1 MRTLAF
7 IPAFAALLASPAF
20 GWTCPAQGGPEW
32 REYKT
37 AHFLL
42 DTDMSRSKVEGLIK
56 SLETMRGLVLNGLF
70 NEDVDLPGHVRVVA
84 PSSPSDFTALAGSS
98 NVGAYFKMSWQ
109 DESLIVMPVV
119 GSRAS
124 DELVAH
130 ELAHLL
136 SHYQFPEQPTWF
148 GEGLAAFFQ
157 TVAKREEQRRDASSQ
172 FSHIVRGGS
181 THGASVG
188 VMPTDFM
195 YAFSDNQ
202 QVAPVRELLEW
213 RGAQST
219 GSAAR
224 FHLSSWLLYHWLWN
238 QRGKQFAA
246 YQKRLA
252 DGDDPDAAWRAA
264 FPEYDPARPA
274 TLASLDHALSAYA
287 KSARYA
293 FYKVKT
299 NASLKYT
306 EAPLSSADV
315 HLILYHARAATSS
328 PTTFRAELDEALRED
343 PRHPQA
349 LTEWAR
355 LEGKEIEA
363 ERLRAIANDRKT
375 DFRAWLALARGTQ
388 NDLERRLACQRA
400 TELNPDSA
408 WAQEETARALVSQGN
423 ANDAL
428 AFANRA
434 LDLEPWNPNMIEGLA
449 MVARGLGK
457 CEEALQLERRAV
469 RMFVRDG
476 NEDTR
481 AAASKR
487 LGELET
493 SCKQPAR

>member
-224 FHLSSWLLYHWLWN
+224 STCPVGCCTTGSGTSAANSSPRIRSASQTETIRTRPGGRRSPSTIPPGRRRWPASTTRFRPTPS
-238 QRGKQFAA
+238 QRGTGSTK
-246 YQKRLA
+246 
-252 DGDDPDAAWRAA
+252 
-264 FPEYDPARPA
+264 
-274 TLASLDHALSAYA
+274 
-287 KSARYA
+287 
-293 FYKVKT
+293 
-299 NASLKYT
+299 
-306 EAPLSSADV
+306 
-315 HLILYHARAATSS
+315 
-328 PTTFRAELDEALRED
+328 
-343 PRHPQA
+343 
-349 LTEWAR
+349 
-355 LEGKEIEA
+355 
-363 ERLRAIANDRKT
+363 
-375 DFRAWLALARGTQ
+375 
-388 NDLERRLACQRA
+388 
-400 TELNPDSA
+400 
-408 WAQEETARALVSQGN
+408 
-423 ANDAL
+423 
-428 AFANRA
+428 
-434 LDLEPWNPNMIEGLA
+434 
-449 MVARGLGK
+449 
-457 CEEALQLERRAV
+457 
-469 RMFVRDG
+469 
-476 NEDTR
+476 
-481 AAASKR
+481 
-487 LGELET
+487 
-493 SCKQPAR
+493 

>member
-7 IPAFAALLASPAF
+7 IPAFAALLPSPAF

-172 FSHIVRGGS
+172 FSHIVLGGS

-274 TLASLDHALSAYA
+274 T
-287 KSARYA
+287 
-293 FYKVKT
+293 
-299 NASLKYT
+299 
-306 EAPLSSADV
+306 
-315 HLILYHARAATSS
+315 SS

-343 PRHPQA
+343 PQHPQA

-388 NDLERRLACQRA
+388 NDPERRLACQRA